1 MARRVGVW
9 CIPFILAPQ
18 TVWAHEG
25 QPLAPHDLWSAW
37 SFEPWVVALL
47 ALSGSAFVI
56 GTARLRRRAGRWPA
70 GIALS
75 AASFIVGWVVL
86 AISLVSPLHIL
97 GSALFSAHMA
107 QHELLMV
114 LAAPLLV
121 AARPI
126 VPALWS
132 LPQSGRLAVAR
143 ALRST
148 AISRTWSFVSRP
160 LIAFTLHGAAIW
172 IWHMPQLYGATIT
185 SEGLHTLQ
193 HASFLLTGLLF
204 WWTVLPGSWAGRNG
218 TAIFS
223 LFATALHTSVLGA
236 LLAFSSSSW
245 YPAYHATTGPWGLS
259 PLEDQ
264 QLGGL
269 IMWIPGGLTYL
280 VVALIGVSTLLR
292 ESEEPMT
299 GSHLPR
305 LRVTSVVL
313 LLVFFVAGCRQ
324 GSSKNSQLIGGANHD
339 RGQEIMGFYGCPACH
354 VIPGVRGATGKVG
367 PPLTGVADRVYL
379 AGRVPNEPQN
389 MIDWIRNP
397 QNIDPQTAMPNTG
410 VTERDARDIA
420 AYLYTLK

>member
-1 MARRVGVW
+1 
-9 CIPFILAPQ
+9 
-18 TVWAHEG
+18 
-25 QPLAPHDLWSAW
+25 
-37 SFEPWVVALL
+37 
-47 ALSGSAFVI
+47 
-56 GTARLRRRAGRWPA
+56 
-70 GIALS
+70 
-75 AASFIVGWVVL
+75 VL
-86 AISLVSPLHIL
+86 AISLVSPLHVL

-121 AARPI
+121 AARPM

-132 LPQSGRLAVAR
+132 LPQSGRLGAGSV
-143 ALRST
+143 LRS
-148 AISRTWSFVSRP
+148 SLVSQLWGFVSRP
-160 LIAFTLHGAAIW
+160 FVAFALHGAAIW
-172 IWHMPQLYGATIT
+172 IWHMPQLYGGTIA
-185 SEGLHTLQ
+185 SEALHTLQ
-193 HASFLLTGLLF
+193 HVSFLLTALLF
-204 WWTVLPGSWAGRNG
+204 WWTVLPASRAGKNG

-236 LLAFSSSSW
+236 LLAFSNTSW

-280 VVALIGVSTLLR
+280 VVALMGVSRLLR
-292 ESEEPMT
+292 DTDAPAA
-299 GSHLPR
+299 GRLPR
-305 LRVTSVVL
+305 LRITSAAVL
-313 LLVFFVAGCRQ
+313 VLVFCAGCRQ
-324 GSSKNSQLIGGANHD
+324 GTSKNSLLIAGSDHE
-339 RGQEIMGFYGCPACH
+339 RGQQIMGVYGCPTCH
-354 VIPGVRGATGKVG
+354 VIPGVRGANGKVG

-379 AGRVPNEPQN
+379 AGRVANEPHN

-397 QNIDPQTAMPNTG
+397 QKIDPQTAMPNTG

>member
-1 MARRVGVW
+1 MTRHIR
-9 CIPFILAPQ
+9 LACFALVSAPI

-25 QPLAPHDLWSAW
+25 ESLAPHDLWSAW
-37 SFEPWVVALL
+37 SFEPWVVLLL
-47 ALSGSAFVI
+47 ALSASAFVV
-56 GTARLRRRAGRWPA
+56 GTAKLRTSAGRWPV

-75 AASFIVGWVVL
+75 AASFVTGWVVL
-86 AISLVSPLHIL
+86 AISLVSPIHVL

-114 LAAPLLV
+114 VAAPLLV

-132 LPQSGRLAVAR
+132 LPQSGRLGAGALFRSSAV
-143 ALRST
+143 
-148 AISRTWSFVSRP
+148 SRVWGFVSRP
-160 LIAFTLHGAAIW
+160 IVAFALHGAAIW
-172 IWHMPQLYGATIT
+172 IWHMPRLYGSTIA
-185 SEGLHTLQ
+185 SDALHTLQ
-193 HASFLLTGLLF
+193 HASFLSTALVF
-204 WWTVLPGSWAGRNG
+204 WWTVLPASRAGRNG

-236 LLAFSSSSW
+236 LLAFSNASW

-259 PLEDQ
+259 PLDDQ

-280 VVALIGVSTLLR
+280 VVALMGISRLLR
-292 ESEEPMT
+292 DSDVSAA
-299 GSHLPR
+299 SHPTR
-305 LRVTSVVL
+305 LRITSAAML
-313 LLVFFVAGCRQ
+313 GLFFLVGCRQ
-324 GSSKNSQLIGGANHD
+324 GSSRNTQLIAGSDHE
-339 RGQEIMGFYGCPACH
+339 RGQQIMGAYGCPTCH

-379 AGRVPNEPQN
+379 AGRVANEPQN

-397 QNIDPQTAMPNTG
+397 QKIDPQTAMPNTG